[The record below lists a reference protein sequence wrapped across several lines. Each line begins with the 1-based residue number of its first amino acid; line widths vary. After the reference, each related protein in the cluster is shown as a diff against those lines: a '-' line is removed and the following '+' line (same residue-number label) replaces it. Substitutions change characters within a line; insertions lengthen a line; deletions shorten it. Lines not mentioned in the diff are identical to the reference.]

1 MESGLAH
8 RSIQFR
14 DSSLMKLP
22 QQCKKFRQKRHCVFH
37 ILHRLGK
44 ARVDAKTSLLRC
56 AKSVLG
62 RERKRFSVLG
72 MVALQRE
79 RKINVIKLKL
89 FQWERDTKTAT
100 VNDREDFSADAADI
114 KCQPRNPNREGTRIF
129 NGRFCSKFYRSSN
142 ALLISLHQSLLLVLV
157 ISWN

>member
-1 MESGLAH
+1 MLETFRISSTVSHDIHVVLVYKIVVLSSG
-8 RSIQFR
+8 
-14 DSSLMKLP
+14 
-22 QQCKKFRQKRHCVFH
+22 VYN
-37 ILHRLGK
+37 
-44 ARVDAKTSLLRC
+44 
-56 AKSVLG
+56 SVLG

>member
-1 MESGLAH
+1 MLETFRISQDVVPL
-8 RSIQFR
+8 QFLTKYTQYQSPKKR
-14 DSSLMKLP
+14 FLSLG
-22 QQCKKFRQKRHCVFH
+22 VYN
-37 ILHRLGK
+37 
-44 ARVDAKTSLLRC
+44 
-56 AKSVLG
+56 SVLG
-62 RERKRFSVLG
+62 RERKRFYVLG

-129 NGRFCSKFYRSSN
+129 NGRFYSKFYRSSN
-142 ALLISLHQSLLLVLV
+142 ALLISLHQCLLLVLV

>member
-1 MESGLAH
+1 MLETFRISQDVVPL
-8 RSIQFR
+8 QFLTKYTQYQSTKKR
-14 DSSLMKLP
+14 FLSLG
-22 QQCKKFRQKRHCVFH
+22 VYN
-37 ILHRLGK
+37 
-44 ARVDAKTSLLRC
+44 
-56 AKSVLG
+56 SVLG
-62 RERKRFSVLG
+62 RERKRFCVLG

-142 ALLISLHQSLLLVLV
+142 ALLISLHQSLLLDLV

>member
-1 MESGLAH
+1 MVLSSG
-8 RSIQFR
+8 
-14 DSSLMKLP
+14 
-22 QQCKKFRQKRHCVFH
+22 VYN
-37 ILHRLGK
+37 
-44 ARVDAKTSLLRC
+44 
-56 AKSVLG
+56 SVLG

-114 KCQPRNPNREGTRIF
+114 KCQPRNPNREGTRIL
-129 NGRFCSKFYRSSN
+129 NGRFCLKF
-142 ALLISLHQSLLLVLV
+142 
-157 ISWN
+157 

>member
-1 MESGLAH
+1 MLETFRISQDVVPL
-8 RSIQFR
+8 QFLTKYTQYQSPKKR
-14 DSSLMKLP
+14 FISLG
-22 QQCKKFRQKRHCVFH
+22 VYN
-37 ILHRLGK
+37 
-44 ARVDAKTSLLRC
+44 
-56 AKSVLG
+56 SVLG
-62 RERKRFSVLG
+62 RERKRFYVLG

-114 KCQPRNPNREGTRIF
+114 KCQPRNPNREGRRIF